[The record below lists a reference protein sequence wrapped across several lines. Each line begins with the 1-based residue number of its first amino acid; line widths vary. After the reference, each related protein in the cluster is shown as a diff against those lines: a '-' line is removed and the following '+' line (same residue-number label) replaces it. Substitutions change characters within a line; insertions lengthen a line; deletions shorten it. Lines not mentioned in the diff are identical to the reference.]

1 MEHFSASQI
10 LGSPLTADPH
20 EAAHVV
26 VRLSSI
32 PHAGQGPSQ
41 KMIELKFTLVKG
53 IVMGCGIARFG
64 RRGLKKPKLDNFV
77 VRNHQSCPKLAQAWD
92 KTILSNFSPSE
103 HLSFFFFCL
112 CKQPIVDAFPDCNIF

>member
-64 RRGLKKPKLDNFV
+64 RRGLKNLNLTILLSEIVKV
-77 VRNHQSCPKLAQAWD
+77 VRNWHRPGTKQSYPISVLVS
-92 KTILSNFSPSE
+92 IF
-103 HLSFFFFCL
+103 HFFFVFVREAPPS
-112 CKQPIVDAFPDCNIF
+112 QNG

>member
-53 IVMGCGIARFG
+53 IVIGCGIARS
-64 RRGLKKPKLDNFV
+64 RGLLYKLE
-77 VRNHQSCPKLAQAWD
+77 
-92 KTILSNFSPSE
+92 NFSPEFDPQGPQMHFRVLRWLVLASK
-103 HLSFFFFCL
+103 LKSC
-112 CKQPIVDAFPDCNIF
+112 